1 MDATLIV
8 VDSEA
13 ELARAFSLVD
23 RLMTSGDPTDIA
35 RAEAQGLLI
44 AAYEEIPPRPDIA
57 RRLRD
62 RGIDPVKIYDGEG
75 TSMLLRRAK
84 RIETISSEIALR
96 LAEMVFVRLYGKE
109 YVDQRSPLVVIDSE
123 NRWDIRSRDGI
134 TPGER
139 MQIVIE
145 KANGRILDLANF

>member
-96 LAEMVFVRLYGKE
+96 LAEWYSFGSTARNMLTN
-109 YVDQRSPLVVIDSE
+109 DHRS
-123 NRWDIRSRDGI
+123 
-134 TPGER
+134 
-139 MQIVIE
+139 
-145 KANGRILDLANF
+145 

>member
-8 VDSEA
+8 VDSDA
-13 ELARAFSLVD
+13 ELERAFSLVD
-23 RLMTSGDPTDIA
+23 RLMTSDDPADIA
-35 RAEAQGLLI
+35 RAKAQGLLI

-57 RRLRD
+57 RGLKD
-62 RGIDPVKIYDGEG
+62 RQIEPVKIYKDEG
-75 TSMLLRRAK
+75 TSMLLRRAM
-84 RIETISSEIALR
+84 RAETIPSDIALR

-109 YVDQRSPLVVIDSE
+109 YVDRRSPLVVIDSG
-123 NRWDIRSRDGI
+123 NRWDIRSHDGI

-139 MQIVIE
+139 LLIVIE